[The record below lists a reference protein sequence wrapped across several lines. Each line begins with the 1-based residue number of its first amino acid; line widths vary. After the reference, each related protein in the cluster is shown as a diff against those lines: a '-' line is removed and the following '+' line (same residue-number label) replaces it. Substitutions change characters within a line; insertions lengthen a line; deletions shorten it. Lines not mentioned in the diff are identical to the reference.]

1 MIPYISHRYFVTSM
15 LPRIRKF
22 IPGLEKAVYFYRHP
36 DTGKLAAGYVDG
48 QQVYEA
54 SDVAES
60 GNSSYLLKERSKRL
74 NWEWQAKDE
83 LKFDIESYDP
93 HNINLFTPL
102 MNRVLLIRMPGGM
115 SNDRDLLYLY
125 FSKNM
130 TNFGLAESNSELEQ
144 QTKTAVGSL
153 LCNILHELYRDEND
167 RMEKYDQLVQLVK
180 GVAMELEVMQKQM
193 VLRASESKERIYRY
207 CMQIVGRISDNLGQP
222 ITLHDSAR
230 VKLMEYSGELD
241 ELEGI
246 LSNAVFFA
254 DSLNG
259 GLHEPLI
266 IKEYH
271 VRLNFRENK
280 QQPATPLSVSK
291 LNEATQ
297 YLDRMEAAA
306 TIVNSRGGKLTGQS
320 LGEVMNPSVTPS
332 AISQWLSLYSVQM
345 TELLSTYPDK
355 WLLIRMG
362 FRPLKK
368 KTVIRLK
375 ETNQGGLLMDS

>member
-48 QQVYEA
+48 QQVYETN
-54 SDVAES
+54 DVSGS
-60 GNSSYLLKERSKRL
+60 GNSDYLLRERSKRV

-93 HNINLFTPL
+93 QNINLFTPL

-130 TNFGLAESNSELEQ
+130 TNFGLSESNSELEQ
-144 QTKTAVGSL
+144 QTKVAVGAL

-193 VLRASESKERIYRY
+193 VLRANESKERVYKY
-207 CMQIVGRISDNLGQP
+207 CMKIIGRISDKTGQL
-222 ITLHDSAR
+222 ITVHDSAR

-241 ELEGI
+241 DLEGI
-246 LSNAVFFA
+246 LTNAVFFA

-259 GLHEPLI
+259 GIHKPLV

-271 VRLNFRENK
+271 VRFNYNTNK
-280 QQPATPLSVSK
+280 KDISTPQTVNRLEDATR
-291 LNEATQ
+291 

-320 LGEVMNPSVTPS
+320 LGDVMNPSVTAS
-332 AISQWLSLYSVQM
+332 AISQWLSVYSVQI
-345 TELLSTYPDK
+345 TELLATYPDK
-355 WLLIRMG
+355 WILIRMG

-368 KTVIRLK
+368 KAIIRLK
-375 ETNQGGLLMDS
+375 QADMDNKVMES